1 VATAEGGGDGDGIV
15 VVVALVTD
23 WPAVVLPP
31 PHAARLKPKLRP
43 MAQAEPALTNLRKLT
58 FFISI
63 NSLPNFFLY
72 SKLAD
77 IRYQ

>member
-1 VATAEGGGDGDGIV
+1 
-15 VVVALVTD
+15 
-23 WPAVVLPP
+23 
-31 PHAARLKPKLRP
+31 

-63 NSLPNFFLY
+63 NSLSNFFLY